1 MAWRRSWSMQTKNA
15 ARVLPE
21 PVGAEMRVGLLERMA
36 GQPCSWGSVGEPNLL
51 RNHSAVTG
59 WAQASDAGISMAV
72 GGATGAG
79 GMADCSAVFRPL
91 FACGYLVA
99 TPTYCRGR
107 RRPGLRQGCL
117 SRDTVAA

>member
-1 MAWRRSWSMQTKNA
+1 MACRRSWSMQTKNA

-21 PVGAEMRVGLLERMA
+21 PVGAEMRVVLPARMA

-79 GMADCSAVFRPL
+79 GMADCNAVFRAL

-99 TPTYCRGR
+99 TATYCQYR
-107 RRPGLRQGCL
+107 RRPRLRPGSL
-117 SRDTVAA
+117 HRDTAR